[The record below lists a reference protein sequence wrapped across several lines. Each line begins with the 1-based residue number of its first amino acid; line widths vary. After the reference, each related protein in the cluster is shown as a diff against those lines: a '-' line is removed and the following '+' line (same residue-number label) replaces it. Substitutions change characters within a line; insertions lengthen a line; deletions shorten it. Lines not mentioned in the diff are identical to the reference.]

1 MIRAPMN
8 ARWVTIA
15 SGLVV
20 GAICAASLGIPGIG
34 ALEQRFGLQWLFDL
48 RGPVDPPRYAA
59 LVLMNERSADA
70 ISLPRDPERFHRCED
85 LRVGVRPA
93 THVSLPGLPSRWPRC
108 VHARLLERLSEA
120 GASLVVFDVLFR
132 ERPPLPGAG
141 GDLHAWQDGILARA
155 ASATRVL
162 IAQKVE
168 ESGGRERLAALSP
181 VIADEVL
188 GSAPF
193 PLVAEPYRR
202 FDRFVAFKEEGLVTP
217 TLPSIALQAYAVDG
231 YPFLRDFLV
240 RHAGE
245 NAALLPQSTAE
256 LESRGQLQATSLLI
270 RELAHRDAAVAAE
283 LRRLALE
290 TQAAVKEP
298 ATAQAIGA
306 VGALYSG
313 SGTRLL
319 NPYGPAGTLPS
330 VGYDEVLTAATRD
343 NARRFAGKV
352 VFVGYGEIRHPEQI
366 EHFST
371 VFTRGDRADLSGVE
385 IAATAFSNLLE
396 DRTLRELPL
405 RDWLALT
412 FLAGF
417 LAFVVAHGLGNRVAI
432 VVVFVLAGAYLAT
445 VAWLFDTK
453 AWWMPVALPL
463 AVALP
468 FGSLTAFASK
478 FWSAHQQRARLRDA
492 FSHFVPKEVVAKLER
507 NVGGLGKSQESIECA
522 CVATDAANFTP
533 FAESMPPEE
542 LAGFLNRY
550 YGSLFGRV
558 AERGGFVSDV
568 VGDSMVAIWPDRT
581 PDTRRRVLL
590 ALLEMRDAVEQFNL
604 TAAGNQLKTRFGVD
618 WGRVALTTIGA
629 GAHYEYRAVGDAVN
643 TANRIQELNKRLGTR
658 ILVSDPVVGNAGG
671 EFLLRN
677 LGRYLLRGK
686 SHAVQ
691 VHELVALKARASA
704 ADAERCG
711 RTAEAVE
718 FLDRGDAEAATVLLA
733 QVREAYPD
741 DGPSAFLLQSLEA
754 GLARENGAWVIN

>member
-1 MIRAPMN
+1 MK
-8 ARWVTIA
+8 ARWITIA
-15 SGLVV
+15 CGLVI
-20 GAICAASLGIPGIG
+20 GALCAASLTMPGIL

-48 RGPVDPPRYAA
+48 RGPVEPPQHAV
-59 LVLMNERSADA
+59 LVLMNERSADS

-93 THVSLPGLPSRWPRC
+93 THVSLPELPSRWPRC

-141 GDLHAWQDGILARA
+141 GDLHGWQDAVLARA
-155 ASATRVL
+155 ASLSRVV

-168 ESGGRERLAALSP
+168 ESDGHEQLATLSP
-181 VIADEVL
+181 VISDAVL

-193 PLVAEPYRR
+193 PLVAEPNRR
-202 FDRFVAFKEEGLVTP
+202 FDRFMAFKEEGLVTP
-217 TLPSIALQAYAVDG
+217 TLPSVALQAYAVDG

-245 NAALLPQSTAE
+245 NATLLPQSTAE
-256 LESRGQLQATSLLI
+256 LESRGQLQATALLI
-270 RELAHRDAAVAAE
+270 RELAHHDAAVATQ
-283 LRRLALE
+283 LRRLALQ

-298 ATAQAIGA
+298 GTARAIGA
-306 VGALYSG
+306 LGALYAG

-330 VGYDEVLTAATRD
+330 VGYDEVLTAPSSD
-343 NARRFAGKV
+343 NVRRFGGKV
-352 VFVGYGEIRHPEQI
+352 VFVGYGETRHAEQV

-371 VFTRGDRADLSGVE
+371 VFTRGDGADLSGVE
-385 IAATAFSNLLE
+385 IAATAFSNLL
-396 DRTLRELPL
+396 DDSTLRELPF
-405 RDWLALT
+405 RDWLGIT

-417 LAFVVAHGLGNRVAI
+417 LAFVACHAIGNRVAI
-432 VVVFVLAGAYLAT
+432 LVVLLLAGGYLAT
-445 VAWLFDTK
+445 ASWLFDTR
-453 AWWMPVALPL
+453 AWWFPIALPL
-463 AVALP
+463 AVAVP
-468 FGSLTAFASK
+468 FGALTAFAWK

-507 NVGGLGKSQESIECA
+507 NIGGLGDSQESIECA

-568 VGDSMVAIWPDRT
+568 VGDAMVAIWPDRT
-581 PDTRRRVLL
+581 ADTRRRVLL
-590 ALLEMRDAVEQFNL
+590 ALLEMRDAVEEFNQ
-604 TAAGNQLKTRFGVD
+604 AAADNRLKTRFGVD

-643 TANRIQELNKRLGTR
+643 TANRIQELNKRIGTR
-658 ILVSDPVVGNAGG
+658 ILVSDPVLGTAGG

-677 LGRYLLRGK
+677 LGRFLLRGK

-691 VHELVALKARASA
+691 VHELVGLKARASA

-718 FLDRGDAEAATVLLA
+718 FLDRGDTQAAKVLLT
-733 QVREAYPD
+733 QVRDAYPD
-741 DGPSAFLLQSLEA
+741 DGPAAFLLASLETE
-754 GLARENGAWVIN
+754 LPRESGAWVIN